1 MERHLQKIYRKAYSG
16 LSRSWNEYMRQVEVE
31 IQDKWNDYEK
41 AKASGDKSL
50 ERKTGMEYQQAV
62 KEKTLMNDYYK
73 GMIDEVTT
81 QMAHVNETA
90 VAYVNG
96 ELPEIYAVNLNG
108 ANEFIQGYVSSYR
121 FDLMDKNVARNLIM
135 GNKDYMDYFK
145 QVDIP
150 KDKRWNKKLIHSQM
164 TQGILQGD
172 SIPKLAKRFQHVTK
186 SNMESAVRNAR
197 TMTTGIENRGRM
209 DGYERAGEKGIVL
222 NKIWIAT
229 GDRRTRDW
237 HRELDGVERKPDEPF
252 FNSVGKIMYPGD
264 SNADPANI
272 YNCRCSLGGHVI
284 GFRREDG
291 TINYIDD

>member
-16 LSRSWNEYMRQVEVE
+16 LVRSWNEYMKQVEAEV
-31 IQDKWNDYEK
+31 QDKWNDYQE
-41 AKASGDKSL
+41 AKALGDKSL
-50 ERKTGMEYQQAV
+50 ERKTGMAYRQAV
-62 KEKTLMNDYYK
+62 EGKTLMDDYYK

-81 QMAHVNETA
+81 QLAHVNETA

-108 ANEFIQGYVSSYR
+108 ANEFIQGYVAGYQ
-121 FDLMDKNVARNLIM
+121 FNLIDKNVARNLIM
-135 GNKDYMDYFK
+135 GNKKYMDYFK

-164 TQGILQGD
+164 TQGILQGE

-197 TMTTGIENRGRM
+197 TMTTGIENRGRS
-209 DGYERAGEKGIVL
+209 DGFDKAEQDGIVV
-222 NKIWIAT
+222 NKEWIAT

-237 HRELDGVERKPDEPF
+237 HEELNGQVIPNNEKFENEYGSIAF
-252 FNSVGKIMYPGD
+252 PGD
-264 SNADPANI
+264 PSAPPAQI
-272 YNCRCSLGGHVI
+272 YNCRCSLAGVVV
-284 GFRREDG
+284 GFKTKDG
-291 TINYIDD
+291 KINYV